1 MIYELPHQNSAM
13 FLFDGLCNWAKLKL
27 AVLIR
32 QFVLS
37 RTLISDIISGS
48 AFTNQFWALRTIN
61 HISVPPFRV
70 FWGDSLYSERIRQ
83 LYSIAPD
90 KRQQNVQ
97 ERSEGGFSTIL
108 SSRWKWHGV
117 TSKAWDDLSWAKLV
131 KSVMIWQLSLMESRG
146 LKKMTWFHRTTKE
159 IMVPPYARA
168 QHGSFLTPQEKEI
181 NTRRVGRSIV
191 WDEAMLEG

>member
-1 MIYELPHQNSAM
+1 MIYELPHQNGAK
-13 FLFDGLCNWAKLKL
+13 FLFGGLSNWAELKL
-27 AVLIR
+27 FNDRSLLFWCVNLCSYE
-32 QFVLS
+32 QHSF
-37 RTLISDIISGS
+37 LISFLDRQRSYM
-48 AFTNQFWALRTIN
+48 NQFWPLSTIN

-117 TSKAWDDLSWAKLV
+117 TSKTWDDLSWAKLV
-131 KSVMIWQLSLMESRG
+131 KSVMIWQLSLMENRG
-146 LKKMTWFHRTTKE
+146 LKKLRFDCF
-159 IMVPPYARA
+159 I
-168 QHGSFLTPQEKEI
+168 
-181 NTRRVGRSIV
+181 
-191 WDEAMLEG
+191 